1 MPGTQ
6 EDRLLGEGEKVMDS
20 ILEMLVDMSV
30 RCGLSCRRMGASGVQ
45 LRKVVWAEST
55 DSGVIS
61 VWIVR
66 GDQPPRESRTKEVK
80 EKS

>member
-1 MPGTQ
+1 M
-6 EDRLLGEGEKVMDS
+6 GEGEKVMDS

-30 RCGLSCRRMGASGVQ
+30 RCGLSCRQMGARGVQ

-61 VWIVR
+61 MWIVR
-66 GDQPPRESRTKEVK
+66 GDESPRESRTKEVK